1 MHVGIVG
8 LGTIGSALTEGLRDD
23 PHVTEVRGT
32 TKSVASAERAATT
45 LGIAVDRDNAALV
58 AWADVVLLCVKP
70 HQIATIGAQIAS
82 ASAGK
87 LIISTCA
94 AVLTSD
100 LAQRLHPTARIVRAM
115 PNTPCVVRAGM
126 TVLCSA
132 EGTSAED
139 LAMAERIFAPLGRTA
154 IAEESLF
161 DGVTGLSGCGPA
173 YVFLIIE
180 ALAEAGVK
188 NGLPRKTSILL
199 AAQTLLGA
207 ATMVLER
214 GQHPAALKDEVTTPA
229 GCTIDGLTALEEGR
243 LRSTLISGVTA
254 AASRSA
260 QLRNA

>member
-1 MHVGIVG
+1 MNVGIVG
-8 LGTIGSALTEGLRDD
+8 LGTIGSALAEGLRDD
-23 PHVTEVRGT
+23 PHVGAVRGT
-32 TKSVASAERAATT
+32 TKSAASAERASAA
-45 LGIAVDRDNAALV
+45 LGVPVDRDNAALV

-70 HQIATIGAQIAS
+70 HQVAAICEAIAP

-87 LIISTCA
+87 LVISTCA

-100 LAQRLHPTARIVRAM
+100 LRARLAPSARVVRAM

-126 TVLCSA
+126 TVLCGA

-139 LAMAERIFAPLGRTA
+139 LALAERLFAPLGRTA
-154 IAEESLF
+154 VAEESLF

-188 NGLPRKTSILL
+188 VGLPRKTSILL

-207 ATMVLER
+207 STMVLER

-243 LRSTLISGVTA
+243 LRSTLISGVVA
-254 AASRSA
+254 AAERSA
-260 QLRNA
+260 KLRTT